1 MSNGQCRSHMV
12 TGYIVRT
19 AAIAQGRR
27 DLTADLGGQ
36 GTTAIQPTPGRGI
49 NRGCQLTLQGES
61 GWRLARIRLGYSSEE
76 RLGVGVLRIPKDLL
90 HCPHFNNLANV
101 HHCHTIA
108 DMPNHTEVMC
118 DEEIG

>member
-1 MSNGQCRSHMV
+1 MVFVIESNSVTCQIWHCMLLLLRPIIRFCQCRSHMV

-19 AAIAQGRR
+19 ATIAQGGR

-61 GWRLARIRLGYSSEE
+61 GWRLARIRLGYSGEE
-76 RLGVGVLRIPKDLL
+76 RLGV
-90 HCPHFNNLANV
+90 
-101 HHCHTIA
+101 
-108 DMPNHTEVMC
+108 
-118 DEEIG
+118 